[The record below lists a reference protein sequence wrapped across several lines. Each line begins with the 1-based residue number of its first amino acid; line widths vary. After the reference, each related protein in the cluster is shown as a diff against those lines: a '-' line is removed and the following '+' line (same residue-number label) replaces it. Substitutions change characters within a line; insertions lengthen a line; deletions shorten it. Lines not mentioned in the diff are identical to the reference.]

1 MKSVVG
7 NALILAAG
15 LALGALAV
23 DGLHAQAK
31 QPVYTIAEIQI
42 KEGEQDAYAKE
53 FSPKAQ
59 ALLKSIAGSQ
69 FIAAGTPM
77 KIEGE
82 LPPSGTRV
90 TIRRYNSIEDA
101 RAAYS
106 SPEYK
111 EARKIGDKYATFRV
125 IAIEGVPQ

>member
-42 KEGEQDAYAKE
+42 KEGEQDAYAK
-53 FSPKAQ
+53 K
-59 ALLKSIAGSQ
+59 LLTQSSGIAEKYRWQSIHRCRHVD
-69 FIAAGTPM
+69 
-77 KIEGE
+77 ED
-82 LPPSGTRV
+82 
-90 TIRRYNSIEDA
+90 RR
-101 RAAYS
+101 RAAALRYS
-106 SPEYK
+106 GYYSQIQQH
-111 EARKIGDKYATFRV
+111 RGC
-125 IAIEGVPQ
+125 